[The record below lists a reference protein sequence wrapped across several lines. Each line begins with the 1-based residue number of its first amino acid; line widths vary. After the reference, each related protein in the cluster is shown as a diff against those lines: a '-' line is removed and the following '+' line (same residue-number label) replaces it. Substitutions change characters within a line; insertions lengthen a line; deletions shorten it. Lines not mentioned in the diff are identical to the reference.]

1 MSVRDSASFLFGFN
15 LKHVRTLQPTAQ
27 RLLECIKHMTHS
39 AMWQCCVHI
48 AQQVFGEVDL
58 GL

>member
-1 MSVRDSASFLFGFN
+1 MSVRDFLFGFN